1 MGYAVDPQLKIGSL
15 CTGYGGLDMAVED
28 VFDSYTVW
36 VSEINKT
43 ASVLLDRIRS
53 VPNHGDLKRII
64 WEEVEQIDIL
74 TAGYPCQPFS
84 TAGNRKGTD
93 DPRHIWPYI
102 KDAIRRLRPRLVI
115 LENVRGHLSLG
126 FSGVLGDLADIGYDA
141 KWSTF
146 RASDVGAVHN
156 RERIFVIAYPKN
168 EQFTRQWKVSRLG
181 SRPFTRVDMPVSHTI
196 NGGIYESAFNRWA
209 SIIGRPA
216 PDPICNGKNNPVFIE
231 WMMGL
236 PEGHVTGQGISG
248 AQQCHLLGNGVV
260 PQQAAHAIRSLL
272 CLN

>member
-1 MGYAVDPQLKIGSL
+1 
-15 CTGYGGLDMAVED
+15 MAVED
-28 VFDSYTVW
+28 VFDSRTVW

-43 ASVLLDRIRS
+43 ASALLDRIRP
-53 VPNHGDLKRII
+53 VPNHGDLKRIT
-64 WEEVEQIDIL
+64 WEEVEQVDIL

-126 FSGVLGDLADIGYDA
+126 FSGVLGDLADIGYNA
-141 KWSTF
+141 KWATF
-146 RASDVGAVHN
+146 RASDVGAVHS
-156 RERIFVIAYPKN
+156 RERIFVIAYPTHGQLPIHRKMQ
-168 EQFTRQWKVSRLG
+168 ELG
-181 SRPFTRVDMPVSHTI
+181 SRPASRIDMPVSHTI
-196 NGGIYESAFNRWA
+196 NGGIYASTFNRWA
-209 SIIGRPA
+209 AIIGRPA
-216 PDPICNGKNNPVFIE
+216 PYPTHEGQVTPPFIE

-236 PEGHVTGQGISG
+236 PEGHVTGHGFSG

-260 PQQAAHAIRSLL
+260 PQQASHAIRSLL